1 MWRNLTQNNMN
12 LPISL
17 YIALRYWRAKSADRF
32 GRLVTNLAS
41 FGIVLGVMALII
53 VLSVMNGLE
62 GYQKQQVLSSIPHA
76 IVSEAEPIST
86 EKPLE
91 NLPHFVQKAVPIN
104 TTNVIF
110 QTSKGVSAGQVI
122 GVQAFSDDPLLEG
135 FEQNRFDEIL
145 PTGEFK
151 LVIGDQLA
159 QKLGVNVGDK
169 IRLMITENSQ
179 YTPFG
184 RVPMQ
189 RLFTVS
195 DIYFDHSEASGYEA
209 FANLTDIGRLMRIQP
224 EQAQGYRLFLSDPFL
239 ITELPKYFPGQQI
252 TDWRVQKGEFFQ
264 AVRMEKNMMGLLISL
279 IIVVAISNIVTSLSL
294 MVVDKQGEIAIL
306 QTQGLTKSQVRSVF
320 IFQGLLVGA
329 VGTLI
334 GAILGTVVTLN
345 LGEMI
350 SAVNPNGVFLPT
362 SIQPVQIVIVIAFSL
377 LLSLLSTIYPAYR
390 AAKTEPAEALRYE

>member
-1 MWRNLTQNNMN
+1 MHF
-12 LPISL
+12 PISL
-17 YIALRYWRAKSADRF
+17 YIALRYWRTKSADRF

-41 FGIVLGVMALII
+41 LGIVLGVMALII

-62 GYQKQQVLSSIPHA
+62 SYQKQQVLSAIPHA
-76 IVSEAEPIST
+76 IVSEEQPIST
-86 EKPLE
+86 EKSLE
-91 NLPHFVQKAVPIN
+91 NLPHFVRKAVPIN
-104 TTNVIF
+104 TTNVIY
-110 QTSKGVSAGQVI
+110 QTKKGVNAGQII
-122 GVQAFSDDPLLEG
+122 GIQSFSDDPLVES
-135 FEQNRFDEIL
+135 FDQTKFNEIL

-169 IRLMITENSQ
+169 IRVMITENSQ

-195 DIYFDHSEASGYEA
+195 DIYYDYGEASGYEA
-209 FANLTDIGRLMRIQP
+209 FANLADIGRLMRIQP
-224 EQAQGYRLFLSDPFL
+224 QQAQGYRLFLSDPFL
-239 ITELPKYFPGQQI
+239 ITELPHYFSEYKI

-320 IFQGLLVGA
+320 IYQGLLVGF
-329 VGTLI
+329 VGTLL
-334 GAILGTVVTLN
+334 GAILGIFVTLN
-345 LGEMI
+345 LTDI
-350 SAVNPNGVFLPT
+350 VSAVNPQGVFLPT
-362 SIQPVQIVIVIAFSL
+362 ELSFIQMIFVIGFSL
-377 LLSLLSTIYPAYR
+377 LLSLLSTLYPAYR
-390 AAKTEPAEALRYE
+390 AAKVEPAAALRYE

>member
-1 MWRNLTQNNMN
+1 MN
-12 LPISL
+12 LSISL

-32 GRLVTNLAS
+32 GRLVTNLAG

-62 GYQKQQVLSSIPHA
+62 AYQKQQVLASIPHA
-76 IVSEAEPIST
+76 IVSQKQPIST
-86 EKPLE
+86 KKSLE

-104 TTNVIF
+104 TTNVIY
-110 QTSKGVSAGQVI
+110 QTTKGVSAGQVI
-122 GVQAFSDDPLLEG
+122 GVQSFADDPLLESLD
-135 FEQNRFDEIL
+135 NTRFSTLL
-145 PTGEFK
+145 PVGEFK
-151 LVIGDQLA
+151 LIVGYQLA
-159 QKLGVNVGDK
+159 QNLGLNIGDK

-195 DIYFDHSEASGYEA
+195 EIYFDYSEASGYEA
-209 FANLTDIGRLMRIQP
+209 FANLSDIGRLMRIQP
-224 EQAQGYRLFLSDPFL
+224 EQAQGYRLFLTDPFL
-239 ITELPKYFPGQQI
+239 ITELPNAFPDQQI

-294 MVVDKQGEIAIL
+294 MVVDKRGEIAIL
-306 QTQGLTKSQVRSVF
+306 QTQGLRKSQVRSVF
-320 IFQGLLVGA
+320 IYQGLLVGL

-334 GAILGTVVTLN
+334 GTILGVLITLN
-345 LGEMI
+345 LTSVI

-362 SIQPVQIVIVIAFSL
+362 ELVPIQIVIVMVFSL

-390 AAKTEPAEALRYE
+390 AAKTSPAEALRYE

>member
-1 MWRNLTQNNMN
+1 MN

-17 YIALRYWRAKSADRF
+17 YVALRYWRAKSADRF
-32 GRLVTNLAS
+32 GRLVANLAS

-76 IVSEAEPIST
+76 IVSQEAPISA

-91 NLPHFVQKAVPIN
+91 NTPHFVQKAVPIN
-104 TTNVIF
+104 TTNVVF
-110 QTSKGVSAGQVI
+110 QTAKGVSAGQVI
-122 GVQAFSDDPLLEG
+122 GIQSFSDDPLLEG
-135 FEQNRFDEIL
+135 FEPSQFNQLL
-145 PTGEFK
+145 PQGEFK
-151 LVIGDQLA
+151 LIM
-159 QKLGVNVGDK
+159 GDK
-169 IRLMITENSQ
+169 VRLMITENSQ

-195 DIYFDHSEASGYEA
+195 ELYYDYGEASGYEV
-209 FANLTDIGRLMRIQP
+209 FANLADIGRLMRIQP
-224 EQAQGYRLFLSDPFL
+224 GEAQGYRLFLDDPFQ
-239 ITELPKYFPGQQI
+239 ITELPTYFKESHI
-252 TDWRVQKGEFFQ
+252 SDWRVQKGEFFQ

-306 QTQGLTKSQVRSVF
+306 QTQGVTKSQVRSIF
-320 IFQGLLVGA
+320 IYQGLLVGL

-334 GAILGTVVTLN
+334 GAVLGVLITLN
-345 LGEMI
+345 LGAI
-350 SAVNPNGVFLPT
+350 LSAVNPNGVFLPT
-362 SIQPVQIVIVIAFSL
+362 SIEPVQVIVVIAFSL

>member
-1 MWRNLTQNNMN
+1 MN
-12 LPISL
+12 FPISL

-41 FGIVLGVMALII
+41 LGIVLGVMALII

-76 IVSEAEPIST
+76 IVSEEQPIST
-86 EKPLE
+86 EKTLE

-104 TTNVIF
+104 TTNVIY
-110 QTSKGVSAGQVI
+110 QTAKGVSAGQII
-122 GVQAFSDDPLLEG
+122 GIQSFSDDPLVES
-135 FEQNRFDEIL
+135 FDQTKFNEIL
-145 PTGEFK
+145 PSGAFK

-159 QKLGVNVGDK
+159 QKLGVNIGDK

-195 DIYFDHSEASGYEA
+195 DIYYGYGEASGYEA
-209 FANLTDIGRLMRIQP
+209 FANITDIGRLMRIQP
-224 EQAQGYRLFLSDPFL
+224 QQAQGYRLFLNDPFQ
-239 ITELPKYFPGQQI
+239 ITELPQHFPTQKI

-320 IFQGLLVGA
+320 IYQGLLVGF
-329 VGTLI
+329 VGTLL
-334 GAILGTVVTLN
+334 GAILGVLATLN
-345 LGEMI
+345 LTEI
-350 SAVNPNGVFLPT
+350 VSAVNPQGVFLPT
-362 SIQPVQIVIVIAFSL
+362 ELSFVQMIFVIGFSL
-377 LLSLLSTIYPAYR
+377 LLSLLSTLYPAYR
-390 AAKTEPAEALRYE
+390 AAKVEPAAALRCE